1 MKKKILFVAAMLTA
15 FLFPTT
21 TLEAQPGERSLN
33 RRYQNE
39 IRDSLAQ
46 VVHNRQVQ
54 MQRYAEQ
61 TLATLPN
68 ERKLYDE
75 NYISVTAELIDTTYA
90 DGDLHLDLLYRLSY
104 NCRHL
109 EGYTDDY
116 PLGAYD
122 VEASNS
128 CMAICDL
135 TKHFIEKVMGDLF
148 TQGTEALITITS
160 SADGTEIVSSL
171 PYDGRYGDYRY
182 CPLTFNGET
191 LRISV
196 DRTSGINNNCQLA
209 YIRAQALRTYLEEN
223 VPALRK
229 TLNSY
234 RYIAQSHP
242 DSLNTH
248 YYRRSSIEIRLS
260 DVFSQTVQRMRD
272 AKMQDD
278 YVDYNIPATNVKN
291 PDTYVL
297 VIANQSYDNPFIP
310 DVPYA
315 RNDGEIVRQYCV
327 RALGVPERQVKLLND
342 ASKETILQ
350 EGIHWL
356 SDLAKAV
363 ASHNGDETSPTADIV
378 IYYAGHGYTDLDGV
392 PYLLPNSIDVGKI
405 PALQMNP
412 KKGCSLFGGKSD
424 GPNDTLNHDILLTK
438 KESSQLASQCLSLDQ
453 LCSLLNS
460 KTVPV
465 RNLTVIL
472 DASFDGNSREGNPIV
487 RADRK
492 IDPKKK
498 SRKLNMRSDAVV
510 LMAADINK
518 TAFAFDHHSHGFLT
532 YFLLHEI
539 KLQRDRFFNLNYLDI
554 FQTVERKLNKES
566 ALQNRWQEISGIAGG
581 RYKDGSWQRLKV
593 KN

>member
-171 PYDGRYGDYRY
+171 MAQG
-182 CPLTFNGET
+182 
-191 LRISV
+191 ISQRSIAILV
-196 DRTSGINNNCQLA
+196 RPSIPFLNDSLLA
-209 YIRAQALRTYLEEN
+209 IERFWEIFWVIFSALRPLFIA
-223 VPALRK
+223 VP
-229 TLNSY
+229 
-234 RYIAQSHP
+234 
-242 DSLNTH
+242 
-248 YYRRSSIEIRLS
+248 
-260 DVFSQTVQRMRD
+260 
-272 AKMQDD
+272 
-278 YVDYNIPATNVKN
+278 
-291 PDTYVL
+291 
-297 VIANQSYDNPFIP
+297 
-310 DVPYA
+310 
-315 RNDGEIVRQYCV
+315 
-327 RALGVPERQVKLLND
+327 
-342 ASKETILQ
+342 
-350 EGIHWL
+350 
-356 SDLAKAV
+356 
-363 ASHNGDETSPTADIV
+363 
-378 IYYAGHGYTDLDGV
+378 
-392 PYLLPNSIDVGKI
+392 
-405 PALQMNP
+405 
-412 KKGCSLFGGKSD
+412 
-424 GPNDTLNHDILLTK
+424 
-438 KESSQLASQCLSLDQ
+438 
-453 LCSLLNS
+453 
-460 KTVPV
+460 
-465 RNLTVIL
+465 
-472 DASFDGNSREGNPIV
+472 
-487 RADRK
+487 
-492 IDPKKK
+492 
-498 SRKLNMRSDAVV
+498 
-510 LMAADINK
+510 
-518 TAFAFDHHSHGFLT
+518 
-532 YFLLHEI
+532 
-539 KLQRDRFFNLNYLDI
+539 
-554 FQTVERKLNKES
+554 
-566 ALQNRWQEISGIAGG
+566 
-581 RYKDGSWQRLKV
+581 
-593 KN
+593 